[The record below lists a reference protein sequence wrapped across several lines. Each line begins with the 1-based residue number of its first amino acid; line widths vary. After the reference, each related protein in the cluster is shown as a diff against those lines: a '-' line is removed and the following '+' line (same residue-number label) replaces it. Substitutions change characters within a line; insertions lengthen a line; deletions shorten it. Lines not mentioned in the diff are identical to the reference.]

1 MRIKFFWGDV
11 TVPCHQNFH
20 FRIPIT
26 TPHLDSILGSFPNT
40 PVHQDFTSWLF
51 VGLYLYIPQDWV
63 FRILGFTRGS
73 FPLEETFIQE
83 CEVLREELTEHQL
96 KIEGQYLSKHDMKEK
111 LNLSEPPE
119 SINVTHTSSGADI
132 GFDFES

>member
-11 TVPCHQNFH
+11 TVPSEFSFQDTYNHTTSGFYLGLFSKHPRPSRFHQLAFCGVVAVYPPRLGLSH
-20 FRIPIT
+20 FRVYPGLIPAGGDIY
-26 TPHLDSILGSFPNT
+26 PGMRKL
-40 PVHQDFTSWLF
+40 
-51 VGLYLYIPQDWV
+51 
-63 FRILGFTRGS
+63 
-73 FPLEETFIQE
+73 
-83 CEVLREELTEHQL
+83 LREELTEHQL